1 MVLLYGFTMGW
12 YSFTMGL
19 YGFTMENMIL
29 VWDKYG
35 STIG

>member
-35 STIG
+35 FTIG